1 MTMATKHNTQKERLA
16 WFEAEL
22 SKAVASIGHE
32 PELIEAM
39 NYSLLA
45 GGKRIRPM
53 MLLNT
58 TAMLG
63 GDLDSA
69 LSFAIALE
77 MIHTYSLIH
86 DDLPAM
92 DNDSLRRGR
101 PTSHVVFG
109 EAQAILAG
117 DALLNGAFEMMIRA
131 GLEAP
136 AEHRLH
142 ALRAMDAIGTAAGG
156 RGMIRGQWLD
166 IAATDHEITRG
177 QLETL
182 HLNKTGALFCA
193 ALEAGA
199 YMAGAGTDALN
210 QLLRYGRAFGMLF
223 QMTDDILDV
232 EGDPTKLGKSVGKDA
247 QENKST
253 YVTLLGL
260 EETKRLAAEYCQL
273 AKCALEDF
281 NGVEKT
287 WFAEL
292 VDSMLNR
299 DH

>member
-1 MTMATKHNTQKERLA
+1 MEKEKL
-16 WFEAEL
+16 FE
-22 SKAVASIGHE
+22 SMK
-32 PELIEAM
+32 
-39 NYSLLA
+39 YSLLA
-45 GGKRIRPM
+45 GGKRLRPM

-63 GDLDSA
+63 GCEEAA
-69 LSFAIALE
+69 LPFAMALE

-117 DALLNGAFEMMIRA
+117 DALLNGAFETMSHACIEAEEAQRLNAVRA
-131 GLEAP
+131 L
-136 AEHRLH
+136 
-142 ALRAMDAIGTAAGG
+142 DAVAVAAGG

-166 IAATDHEITRG
+166 MAATDHAISQQ

-193 ALEAGA
+193 AMEAGA
-199 YMAGAGTDALN
+199 HLAGADEKTLQAL
-210 QLLRYGRAFGMLF
+210 QGYARAFGMVF

-232 EGDPTKLGKSVGKDA
+232 EGDPAKLGKSVGKDA
-247 QENKST
+247 EENKST

-260 EETKRLAAEYCQL
+260 EETKRLAAEYCRR
-273 AKCALEDF
+273 AKTALDGF
-281 NGVEKT
+281 CGPEKE
-287 WFAEL
+287 WFCQL
-292 VDSMLNR
+292 VDSMLDR